1 MKKGLSVC
9 MFSAILLACGST
21 SMLTSCS
28 DGNVSEPDIVA
39 DVTPVKGL
47 DINSSLLSAKTDL
60 ESVDFQELLPL
71 VQALNNNTFD
81 FKLNDV
87 AVTRSSGLFQSL
99 TEQLKN
105 FYTQDGGTKA
115 YNKSW
120 QFSKLTDA
128 LRQSVDLSLEMES
141 SADSHHVSDTNF
153 TNKFDIRIN
162 DTLVYRITDEV
173 LRKTES
179 ASWSIENIVN
189 RKQTLEKNGTELAVI
204 ETNQVLDASLN
215 SMKLDIGTSITGS
228 LTYMDKVFS
237 LERTRHNSDSYSSTF
252 RYINAG
258 QEVVSIGLSGDNN
271 LSLDNLIKNQVVF
284 RGGMNVYIN
293 DGLIGIESNI
303 DNMNKF
309 YTAGVNVA
317 SVIRKGT
324 SKENC
329 QKLSN
334 DFNDIVKSKLM
345 LASGASA
352 LGDLILEPVVMD
364 SGLELYRPEIMIQ
377 SGEDKVPLSS
387 IMDMFGLSFDSI
399 MNMLLNKGE

>member
-1 MKKGLSVC
+1 
-9 MFSAILLACGST
+9 
-21 SMLTSCS
+21 
-28 DGNVSEPDIVA
+28 
-39 DVTPVKGL
+39 
-47 DINSSLLSAKTDL
+47 
-60 ESVDFQELLPL
+60 
-71 VQALNNNTFD
+71 
-81 FKLNDV
+81 
-87 AVTRSSGLFQSL
+87 
-99 TEQLKN
+99 
-105 FYTQDGGTKA
+105 
-115 YNKSW
+115 
-120 QFSKLTDA
+120 
-128 LRQSVDLSLEMES
+128 
-141 SADSHHVSDTNF
+141 
-153 TNKFDIRIN
+153 
-162 DTLVYRITDEV
+162 V

-215 SMKLDIGTSITGS
+215 SMKLDICTSITGS